1 MQASDDIL
9 RVKMAI
15 IESQNKSDVDFDE
28 GVKPD
33 STKPNA
39 GDKTKKK

>member
-1 MQASDDIL
+1 MVL
-9 RVKMAI
+9 
-15 IESQNKSDVDFDE
+15 IESLNKSDVDFDE

-39 GDKTKKK
+39 GEKTTKK